1 MTVQNLYTQYLDGK
15 VTKAKF
21 LYEVRRDQNLDM
33 ISHHNNFD
41 DTIKILKNK
50 NIISEK
56 ASKDSKQPTGK
67 KEVDVIAKT
76 IDMVNPYEYARGMK
90 FELEMIDVPTRTD
103 LTEDE
108 VLKAQKKVLANLTKN
123 SQFYFDKLPGRI
135 Y

>member
-50 NIISEK
+50 NIISE
-56 ASKDSKQPTGK
+56 
-67 KEVDVIAKT
+67 
-76 IDMVNPYEYARGMK
+76 
-90 FELEMIDVPTRTD
+90 
-103 LTEDE
+103 
-108 VLKAQKKVLANLTKN
+108 
-123 SQFYFDKLPGRI
+123 
-135 Y
+135 

>member
-67 KEVDVIAKT
+67 QEVDVIAKT
-76 IDMVNPYEYARGMK
+76 IDMVLKLDKEIVDKISSAGRKNIEQNFSSKQMC
-90 FELEMIDVPTRTD
+90 D
-103 LTEDE
+103 LTLDIYRQ
-108 VLKAQKKVLANLTKN
+108 VLN
-123 SQFYFDKLPGRI
+123 
-135 Y
+135 